1 MAAGQGGA
9 GSQLH
14 RLKPVLAPAVCWAAR
29 PDGRTRRRQC
39 RTRRAENTRISGAP
53 PNWAASNC
61 YARYVEQ
68 RFAPHVH
75 SSFALVIIEQGAQR
89 FRHRGGEHLAPL
101 GSMVLINPDEV
112 HTGSKAHDAG
122 WLYRGYYP
130 EMEQIDGI
138 LDELEI
144 HHGGVPRF
152 AAAVIHDQPL
162 ARAFV
167 HLHRLL
173 AEHAGSLETQTRWRE
188 TMLALFRRHARLP
201 EAPKAG
207 QEPLAGGP
215 RPRTAGGAVARSAF
229 AGGTGGGGQ
238 SVPFHFARSSVAPPA
253 CRPTPG
259 STGAAWSRP
268 GHAQERP
275 GAAGGGPEL
284 GFADQSH
291 LGRQFKQAYGVAPGE
306 YRSACARSS

>member
-1 MAAGQGGA
+1 MLGGPSGRANEETAVPDETSGEHTHFWRAAELGGVEL
-9 GSQLH
+9 LH
-14 RLKPVLAPAVCWAAR
+14 
-29 PDGRTRRRQC
+29 
-39 RTRRAENTRISGAP
+39 
-53 PNWAASNC
+53 
-61 YARYVEQ
+61 ARYVEQ

-152 AAAVIHDQPL
+152 ADSVIHDQPL

-207 QEPLAGGP
+207 QEPLA
-215 RPRTAGGAVARSAF
+215 VAR
-229 AGGTGGGGQ
+229 
-238 SVPFHFARSSVAPPA
+238 ARELLAARLLDPPSLEELAARSICPRSILPGSSVAPPA

-259 STGAAWSRP
+259 SGSAAWSRP
-268 GHAQERP
+268 GHCSR
-275 GAAGGGPEL
+275 AAGRRWRWPWSW
-284 GFADQSH
+284 ASPT
-291 LGRQFKQAYGVAPGE
+291 RATSVASSSRPTGWH
-306 YRSACARSS
+306 RVNTARPARARP

>member
-1 MAAGQGGA
+1 M
-9 GSQLH
+9 
-14 RLKPVLAPAVCWAAR
+14 
-29 PDGRTRRRQC
+29 
-39 RTRRAENTRISGAP
+39 
-53 PNWAASNC
+53 
-61 YARYVEQ
+61 EQ

-75 SSFALVIIEQGAQR
+75 SSFALVIIEQGAQPSAIVAAST
-89 FRHRGGEHLAPL
+89 LAPL

-152 AAAVIHDQPL
+152 ADSVIHDQPL

-173 AEHAGSLETQTRWRE
+173 AEHADSLETQTRWRE
-188 TMLALFRRHARLP
+188 TVLALFRRHARLP

-207 QEPLAGGP
+207 QEPLA
-215 RPRTAGGAVARSAF
+215 VARARELLAARLLDPPSLEELA
-229 AGGTGGGGQ
+229 AAVNL
-238 SVPFHFARSSVAPPA
+238 SPFHFARVFRRATGMPPH
-253 CRPTPG
+253 
-259 STGAAWSRP
+259 AWLRQRRP
-268 GHAQERP
+268 GAGQGTAQERP
-275 GAAGGGPEL
+275 GAAGGGPGL

-306 YRSACARSS
+306 YRSACARSSLTIYE

>member
-1 MAAGQGGA
+1 
-9 GSQLH
+9 
-14 RLKPVLAPAVCWAAR
+14 
-29 PDGRTRRRQC
+29 
-39 RTRRAENTRISGAP
+39 
-53 PNWAASNC
+53 
-61 YARYVEQ
+61 
-68 RFAPHVH
+68 
-75 SSFALVIIEQGAQR
+75 
-89 FRHRGGEHLAPL
+89 
-101 GSMVLINPDEV
+101 MVLINPDEV

-152 AAAVIHDQPL
+152 ADSVIHDPPL

-207 QEPLAGGP
+207 QEPLA
-215 RPRTAGGAVARSAF
+215 VARARELLAARLLDPPSLEELA
-229 AGGTGGGGQ
+229 AAVNL
-238 SVPFHFARSSVAPPA
+238 SPFHFARV
-253 CRPTPG
+253 
-259 STGAAWSRP
+259 
-268 GHAQERP
+268 
-275 GAAGGGPEL
+275 
-284 GFADQSH
+284 
-291 LGRQFKQAYGVAPGE
+291 
-306 YRSACARSS
+306 